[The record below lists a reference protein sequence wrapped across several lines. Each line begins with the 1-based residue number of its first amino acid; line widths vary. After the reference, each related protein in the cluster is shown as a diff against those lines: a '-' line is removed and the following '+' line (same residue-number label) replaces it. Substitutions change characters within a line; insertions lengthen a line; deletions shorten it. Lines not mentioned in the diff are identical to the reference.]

1 MKKIIT
7 IIISG
12 FIIIPGFLACNSSS
26 DAGDSSKVSKDSLSY
41 FDTTAGCFPE
51 KRTGNADEPGY

>member
-26 DAGDSSKVSKDSLSY
+26 DAGAQQQGL
-41 FDTTAGCFPE
+41 
-51 KRTGNADEPGY
+51 KRFGFLF